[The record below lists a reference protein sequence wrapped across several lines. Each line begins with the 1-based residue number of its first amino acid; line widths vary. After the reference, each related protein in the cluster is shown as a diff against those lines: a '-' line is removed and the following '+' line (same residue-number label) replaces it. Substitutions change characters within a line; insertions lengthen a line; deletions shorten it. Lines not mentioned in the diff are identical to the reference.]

1 MQHVSADDLVVK
13 LGLMYV
19 EFSKVCIISSILAWV
34 AGSEKL
40 MILIVIM
47 IITILIIRMI
57 TIREDIN

>member
-1 MQHVSADDLVVK
+1 
-13 LGLMYV
+13 MYV